1 MIFAFLSARSHY
13 VRCAFK
19 RLAKYE
25 HVLLLYNGPPV
36 LYASKTEHLNAFL
49 FGVFIIKRF
58 HFSDPEN
65 LNEDDIRETFFFH
78 FSTYSI
84 QHCVFMNSA
93 HCDTMI
99 ELFAH
104 VQPHSNILTVTE
116 STQLL
121 MIFGMIFYNQ
131 RAFMEVIKS

>member
-36 LYASKTEHLNAFL
+36 LYASKTE
-49 FGVFIIKRF
+49 RF